1 MKDWHKNLQT
11 TGSPADVEAPVPH
24 TDSEAMFGS
33 DVMADAIKALDL
45 PYVAL
50 NPGASYRGLHD
61 SLVNYLGNKGP
72 QMLLCLHEEHAVA
85 IAHGWAKV
93 TGKAMAAIAHS
104 NVGLMHAT
112 MAIFNAW
119 CDRMPVVVIGATGPV
134 DAAKRRPWIEWIH
147 TSRDQGALVRD
158 YTKWDDQPGSALASR
173 ESLLRADWIAN
184 TSPKGPVYVNLD
196 AGLQEAR
203 LSAPVPPMDAARYRP
218 AVSAGADQQDVER
231 LATLLVAAR
240 HPVILAG
247 RASRDTDAWLQR
259 VALAERLGAR
269 VLTDLKIGASFP
281 TDHPLHAGTPGIYA
295 VPEALAAVRQA
306 DVILSLD
313 WVDLG
318 GVLDAAFQ
326 GEPPAAKIVQISQD
340 HMLHRGWN
348 MDYQALPLIDM
359 MLSGDPDQVVPRLL
373 AALGPASEKIASEH
387 RTREPSYPALEQGP
401 VLMGHVAHALARAT
415 AGHRVSFVHLPLGW
429 DGALWH
435 FRHPLDFLG
444 SDGGGGIG
452 GGPGIAVGAAL
463 ALKGTGRLPVCVGG
477 DGDFLMGATAIWTAV
492 HYRIPLLYIVANNQS
507 FFNDEVHQ
515 EKVARMRGRP
525 VENKWIGMRMDDP
538 EISIA
543 TIAVGQGAAGFGP
556 VKSADELEDVLSQ
569 ALAHVEAG
577 GVAVVDVRVEPGYTP
592 AMVASLNRHA
602 GDKK

>member
-1 MKDWHKNLQT
+1 MKDQPTGLQAH
-11 TGSPADVEAPVPH
+11 GSPSDVEQPVLQERF
-24 TDSEAMFGS
+24 DAIFGS
-33 DVMADAIKALDL
+33 DVMADAIRDLDIR
-45 PYVAL
+45 YVAL

-119 CDRMPVVVIGATGPV
+119 CDRMPVVVLGATGPV
-134 DAAKRRPWIEWIH
+134 DASKRRPWIEWIH

-173 ESLLRADWIAN
+173 EAIFRADWIAN
-184 TSPKGPVYVNLD
+184 TAPKGPVYVNLD
-196 AGLQEAR
+196 AGLQEAE
-203 LSAPVPPMDAARYRP
+203 LSAPSAETPGARFRPP
-218 AVSAGADQQDVER
+218 VSAGANEAQ
-231 LATLLVAAR
+231 LAEVANILSGAKN
-240 HPVILAG
+240 PVILAG
-247 RASRDTDAWLQR
+247 RASRDPQAWAQR
-259 VALAERLGAR
+259 VTLAEALGAR
-269 VLTDLKIGASFP
+269 VVTDLKIGASFP
-281 TDHPLHAGTPGIYA
+281 TDHPLHAGAPGIYA
-295 VPEALAAVRQA
+295 VPEARAAIAAA

-318 GVLDAAFQ
+318 GTLDAAFQ
-326 GEPPAAKIVQISQD
+326 GSAPTAKVIQISQD
-340 HMLHRGWN
+340 HMMHRGWN
-348 MDYQALPLIDM
+348 MDYQALPAIDL
-359 MLSGDPDQVVPRLL
+359 MLSADPDQILGGL
-373 AALGPASEKIASEH
+373 CKALGVTQTSGIVTETK
-387 RTREPSYPALEQGP
+387 PSPDYPALVAGP
-401 VLMGHVAHALARAT
+401 IIMGQLAHALAEVT
-415 AGHRVSFVHLPLGW
+415 ARHDVSFVHLPLGW
-429 DGALWH
+429 DGAFWH

-463 ALKGTGRLPVCVGG
+463 ALKDMDRLPVCVGG
-477 DGDFLMGATAIWTAV
+477 DGDFLMGVTAIWTAV
-492 HYRIPLLYIVANNQS
+492 HYRIPLLYIVGNNQS

-515 EKVARMRGRP
+515 ERVARMRGRP

-543 TIAVGQGAAGFGP
+543 GIAEAQGAAGFGP
-556 VKSADELEDVLSQ
+556 VKSADQLVEVFAK

-592 AMVASLNRHA
+592 AMTASLNRHA
-602 GDKK
+602 GEKK